1 MNLQLE
7 CQRSCGQR
15 AVVSTTHRTTWAP
28 ARKSSK
34 AFFRHCRTYHRF
46 TYLTWSSM

>member
-7 CQRSCGQR
+7 CPEVRWATR
-15 AVVSTTHRTTWAP
+15 AVVSTTHRTTWAA

-34 AFFRHCRTYHRF
+34 AFFQKF
-46 TYLTWSSM
+46 QSISSLHVSHLE